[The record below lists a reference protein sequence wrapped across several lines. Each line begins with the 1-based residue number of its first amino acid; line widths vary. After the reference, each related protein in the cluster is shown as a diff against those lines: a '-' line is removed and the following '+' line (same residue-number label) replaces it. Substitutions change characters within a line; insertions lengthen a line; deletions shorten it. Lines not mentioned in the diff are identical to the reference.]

1 MNFGK
6 TWKSGPPPSSHISLH
21 LYLWIVDFCI
31 FGADL
36 WSFFTFLCFFYTSL
50 ITKIFANKEIFY
62 IYSWTFNTIISFVV
76 DILEQFSYILDLL
89 PHVRIKKVLSSEEQK
104 ISWVPAGADD
114 DGAGDGVPLLELPS
128 SGPQLG
134 GGDPALHSREVLQT
148 WAGLPYLQDYV
159 SPWLHCEV
167 SCHSQQLHQL
177 HHLLHGGLTVQT
189 QTLNNPQQCEHTFKK
204 VFANHQTKNCK
215 PRGWRRTDWSY
226 HIEFF
231 KEKQVRLGGYEH
243 KKDKLCVWANIG
255 LLPSSVPVQYQLSP
269 IWTETCILITVRPT
283 PPHPGKYI

>member
-1 MNFGK
+1 MLPVFHQYMIK
-6 TWKSGPPPSSHISLH
+6 IKAIFQRYEFWKNLKIWTTPLISLKSSS
-21 LYLWIVDFCI
+21 IFVDCGLFY
-31 FGADL
+31 FWR
-36 WSFFTFLCFFYTSL
+36 WSLDFFFYTSL

-62 IYSWTFNTIISFVV
+62 NYCWTFNTIISFVV

-215 PRGWRRTDWSY
+215 TRGWRRTGWSC
-226 HIEFF
+226 HNEFF
-231 KEKQVRLGGYEH
+231 KEKQVRLGCYEH

-255 LLPSSVPVQYQLSP
+255 LSFLWSAMFQSKIIKLGQL
-269 IWTETCILITVRPT
+269 IKIQ
-283 PPHPGKYI
+283 